1 VDVSSGEEP
10 PCQKGS
16 SSEVPTDMDA
26 PIRALITLHDPGAA
40 VLEGPSASVDVL
52 VASPGPREP
61 IVAASLIGPCLEGS
75 STASA
80 TADPI
85 AQGVPPAE
93 PTAVSSAV
101 APTEPSA
108 ASPAVASSSED
119 VAPLA
124 SSVGVRPSEG
134 MRPQEPIVP
143 SSAIVTS
150 SGRVC
155 LCNYF
160 VLTLVFPR
168 STLLTH
174 FFFRT

>member
-16 SSEVPTDMDA
+16 SSEVPKDVDA
-26 PIRALITLHDPGAA
+26 PIRALITLRDPGAA
-40 VLEGPSASVDVL
+40 VLGGPSASVDVP
-52 VASPGPREP
+52 VASLGPRELV
-61 IVAASLIGPCLEGS
+61 VAASLIGPCLEGS

-85 AQGVPPAE
+85 AREVPPVE
-93 PTAVSSAV
+93 LTTVSSAV
-101 APTEPSA
+101 APVEPSA
-108 ASPAVASSSED
+108 ASPAVVSSSED
-119 VAPLA
+119 VAHLA
-124 SSVGVRPSEG
+124 SSVGVRSSERV
-134 MRPQEPIVP
+134 RPQEPIVP

-168 STLLTH
+168 STLLTL
-174 FFFRT
+174 FLFRT

>member
-1 VDVSSGEEP
+1 VEVSSGEEP

-16 SSEVPTDMDA
+16 SSEVPKDVDA
-26 PIRALITLHDPGAA
+26 PSKALITLRDPGVAN
-40 VLEGPSASVDVL
+40 LEGPSASVDVP

-61 IVAASLIGPCLEGS
+61 VMAASLVGPCLEGS

-80 TADPI
+80 SADPL
-85 AQGVPPAE
+85 AREVPLAE

-101 APTEPSA
+101 APAEPSA
-108 ASPAVASSSED
+108 VSPAVTASSED
-119 VAPLA
+119 VAHLA
-124 SSVGVRPSEG
+124 PSVGIRSSGG

-150 SGRVC
+150 SGQVC
-155 LCNYF
+155 LCNYL
-160 VLTLVFPR
+160 VLTLVFSR
-168 STLLTH
+168 TTLPTL

>member
-16 SSEVPTDMDA
+16 SSEVPKDVDA
-26 PIRALITLHDPGAA
+26 PIRALITLRDPGAA
-40 VLEGPSASVDVL
+40 ILEGPSASVDVL

-61 IVAASLIGPCLEGS
+61 VVATSLVGPCLAGS

-80 TADPI
+80 TTDPL
-85 AQGVPPAE
+85 AREVPPAE

-101 APTEPSA
+101 TPAGPTAIP
-108 ASPAVASSSED
+108 PAVTSSSED
-119 VAPLA
+119 VAHLA
-124 SSVGVRPSEG
+124 SFVGVHPSEG
-134 MRPQEPIVP
+134 MCPQEPIVH

-155 LCNYF
+155 LFFLCTYF
-160 VLTLVFPR
+160 GLPP
-168 STLLTH
+168 
-174 FFFRT
+174 

>member
-10 PCQKGS
+10 SCQKGS
-16 SSEVPTDMDA
+16 SSEVPKDVDA
-26 PIRALITLHDPGAA
+26 PSKALITLRDPGAA
-40 VLEGPSASVDVL
+40 NLAGPSASVDVP

-61 IVAASLIGPCLEGS
+61 VEAASLVGLCLEGS

-80 TADPI
+80 TADPP
-85 AQGVPPAE
+85 ARGVPPAE
-93 PTAVSSAV
+93 PIAVSSAV
-101 APTEPSA
+101 APAESSA
-108 ASPAVASSSED
+108 VSPAVAASFED
-119 VAPLA
+119 VAHRT
-124 SSVGVRPSEG
+124 SSVGVRPSER
-134 MRPQEPIVP
+134 MCPQEPIIP

-160 VLTLVFPR
+160 ALTLVFPR
-168 STLLTH
+168 STLLTL